1 MAEAYVLG
9 SVRSPL
15 GKRNRGLAN
24 TRPDELM
31 ALTLR
36 ELVDRTSVDAGEIED
51 VLVGCVNAIGEQ
63 GRNVARIASLAAG
76 FPASVPGVTM
86 NRMCGSSQQ
95 ALNFGAQ
102 AIMAGQQSL
111 VIAGGVESMSRVP
124 LGSDA
129 QGVELSSAVTERY
142 EIVNQGIAA
151 EMIADHWSITRE
163 QMDEFSTESHRR
175 AAQAWDDGKFAEE
188 TFSVVANPAESLL
201 GRDGGE
207 AVITT
212 DEGIRRT
219 TTVEI
224 LGQLNPA
231 YQEGGMVTAGNS
243 SQITDGAAAVLL
255 GDEATASRLGLEPQA
270 RIVATQVVGVDPVMM
285 LHGVIDV
292 TKQLLARVGM
302 DASEIDL
309 FEVNEAFASVV
320 LAWQRE
326 LKVPFEKVNVN
337 GGAIALGHPT
347 GCSGARLMTTLV
359 HEMRRRGARY
369 GVQAMCIGFG
379 MATATLVE
387 MP

>member
-1 MAEAYVLG
+1 MTEAFVLG
-9 SVRSPL
+9 SVRTPL
-15 GKRNRGLAN
+15 GKRNGALAN

-36 ELVDRTSVDAGEIED
+36 ELVDRTTVDPGEIED
-51 VLVGCVNAIGEQ
+51 VLVGCVNAVGEQ
-63 GRNVARIASLAAG
+63 GRNIARIASLAAG
-76 FPASVPGVTM
+76 FPVSVPGVTM

-102 AIMAGQQSL
+102 AIMASQQSL

-129 QGVELSSAVTERY
+129 QGVGLSRAVTERY

-151 EMIADHWSITRE
+151 EMIADRWSITRE
-163 QMDEFSTESHRR
+163 QMDEFSTESHQR
-175 AAQAWDDGKFAEE
+175 AARAWDDGKFAGE
-188 TFSVVANPAESLL
+188 TFAVVANPADYLL
-201 GRDGGE
+201 GRDGGD
-207 AVITT
+207 AVITV

-231 YQEGGMVTAGNS
+231 YKEGGMVHAGNS

-255 GDEATASRLGLEPQA
+255 GDEATAHRLGLEPQV
-270 RIVATQVVGVDPVMM
+270 RIVATCVVGVDPVMM
-285 LHGVIDV
+285 LHGVIDA
-292 TKQLLARVGM
+292 TKQLLARAGL

-326 LKVPFEKVNVN
+326 LNVPFEKINVN

-359 HEMRRRGARY
+359 HEMKRRGARY

-387 MP
+387 AV

>member
-1 MAEAYVLG
+1 MSEAFVLG
-9 SVRSPL
+9 SVRTPL
-15 GKRNRGLAN
+15 GKRNGALAN

-36 ELVDRTSVDAGEIED
+36 ELVDRTSIDADEIED

-63 GRNVARIASLAAG
+63 GRNIARVASLAAG
-76 FPASVPGVTM
+76 FPVSVPGVTM

-124 LGSDA
+124 LGSDS
-129 QGVELSSAVTERY
+129 QGVELSGAVTERH
-142 EIVNQGIAA
+142 EIVSQGIAA
-151 EMIADHWSITRE
+151 QMIADHWSISRE
-163 QMDEFSTESHRR
+163 QMDELSTESHRR
-175 AAQAWDDGKFAEE
+175 AAQAWDDGKFTDE
-188 TFSVVANPAESLL
+188 TFSVVANPAEYLL
-201 GRDGGE
+201 GRDGGD
-207 AVITT
+207 AVITA

-255 GDEATASRLGLEPQA
+255 GDEATARRLGLEPQA

-326 LKVPFEKVNVN
+326 LKVPFEKINVN

-359 HEMRRRGARY
+359 HEMKRRGARY

-387 MP
+387 AP

>member
-1 MAEAYVLG
+1 MTEAFVLG
-9 SVRSPL
+9 SVRTPL
-15 GKRNRGLAN
+15 GKRNGALAD

-36 ELVDRTSVDAGEIED
+36 ELVDRTSVDPGEIED
-51 VLVGCVNAIGEQ
+51 VLVGCVNAVGEQ
-63 GRNVARIASLAAG
+63 GRNIARIASLAAG
-76 FPASVPGVTM
+76 FPVSVPGVTM

-102 AIMAGQQSL
+102 TIMAGQQSL

-129 QGVELSSAVTERY
+129 QGVGLSQAVTERY

-151 EMIADHWSITRE
+151 EMIADRWSITRE
-163 QMDEFSTESHRR
+163 QMDEFSAESHQR
-175 AAQAWDDGKFAEE
+175 AARAWDDGKFAAE
-188 TFSVVANPAESLL
+188 TFAVVAKPADYLL
-201 GRDGGE
+201 GRDGGD
-207 AVITT
+207 AVITV

-224 LGQLNPA
+224 LSQLKPS
-231 YQEGGMVTAGNS
+231 YKEGGMVHAGNS

-255 GDEATASRLGLEPQA
+255 GDEATAHRLGLEPQV
-270 RIVATQVVGVDPVMM
+270 RIVATRVVGVDPVMM

-292 TKQLLARVGM
+292 TKQLLTRAGL

-326 LKVPFEKVNVN
+326 LQVPFERINVN

-359 HEMRRRGARY
+359 HEMKRRGARY
-369 GVQAMCIGFG
+369 GMQAMCIGFG

-387 MP
+387 AL

>member
-63 GRNVARIASLAAG
+63 GRNIARIASLAAG